1 MEKITKNEMAQTIV
15 AADFRLSLASIHAG
29 MDNKFSEVAREVRKV
44 SRRPLSQV
52 EAEYRDAC
60 ASMKKRNAGDC
71 TTCNIAPNSERV
83 AEGKARVEK
92 DNEQTAREIS
102 DTPAMK
108 AATAREQE
116 SERVRREVKTPE
128 AWDAEA
134 VKVIEDAGTTQVAE
148 HNREE
153 IASIRSRAAFL
164 YSYATT
170 INGINSSLRDMLNS
184 ISHEVKMGQVPS
196 ALFLEACRAVI
207 LEQARRAD
215 KAETAALKAQI
226 KGMED
231 TLAEEINARKDAE
244 ARAKT
249 LASDANKAASALAA
263 ESRQHEQTRQK
274 LQEATVRACA
284 SIKAYVVVNK
294 AELREMLKKIN
305 GRGDCRTG
313 SIALEV
319 SMSKEY
325 KSVGGAYQAQIKGI
339 TSTR

>member
-83 AEGKARVEK
+83 AEGKAR
-92 DNEQTAREIS
+92 
-102 DTPAMK
+102 
-108 AATAREQE
+108 
-116 SERVRREVKTPE
+116 
-128 AWDAEA
+128 
-134 VKVIEDAGTTQVAE
+134 
-148 HNREE
+148 
-153 IASIRSRAAFL
+153 
-164 YSYATT
+164 
-170 INGINSSLRDMLNS
+170 
-184 ISHEVKMGQVPS
+184 
-196 ALFLEACRAVI
+196 
-207 LEQARRAD
+207 
-215 KAETAALKAQI
+215 
-226 KGMED
+226 
-231 TLAEEINARKDAE
+231 
-244 ARAKT
+244 
-249 LASDANKAASALAA
+249 
-263 ESRQHEQTRQK
+263 
-274 LQEATVRACA
+274 ACA

-305 GRGDCRTG
+305 GRGDSRTG